1 MIRERERHEEKL
13 TTADLATAGDRPA
26 QQVADEER
34 LQRPVPPGA
43 AAEVEVANDE
53 QHPAPLFAREIAED
67 FWTKWDAIQI
77 GFVDDPR
84 AAVRRA
90 DELVAQVMK
99 RLAETFA
106 GERTTLEKQLG
117 QADSASTE
125 NLRVAL
131 RSYRSFFK
139 RLLSV

>member
-1 MIRERERHEEKL
+1 MIRDRERHEENL
-13 TTADLATAGDRPA
+13 TTADLATAGNRPA
-26 QQVADEER
+26 QQVAHEER
-34 LQRPVPPGA
+34 PERPTAPREAEDVEA
-43 AAEVEVANDE
+43 ASDE
-53 QHPAPLFAREIAED
+53 GHPAPLFAREIADE

>member
-1 MIRERERHEEKL
+1 MIRERHEDRL
-13 TTADLATAGDRPA
+13 TTADLATAGARPA
-26 QQVADEER
+26 EQVESEER
-34 LQRPVPPGA
+34 RGSPP
-43 AAEVEVANDE
+43 EIDDVEATNDE
-53 QHPAPLFAREIAED
+53 GHPAPLFAHEVAADFREQ
-67 FWTKWDAIQI
+67 WDDIQI

-84 AAVRRA
+84 NAVQRA

-106 GERTTLEKQLG
+106 RERATLEKQLG

-139 RLLSV
+139 RLLSL